1 MEFRRLVKTDEI
13 EVEGR
18 AYRVQYFEART
29 DRGTQRYS
37 SELVLGPHD
46 RIIVDGS
53 SLGDLEWRVA
63 RLMPAT
69 LYSRILC
76 RMGEVGQPGLGG

>member
-1 MEFRRLVKTDEI
+1 MGLKRLVKTDAI

-18 AYRVQYFEART
+18 AYTIKYFEVLT
-29 DRGTQRYS
+29 LRGTQRYS
-37 SELVLGPHD
+37 SELVLGPGD
-46 RIIVDGS
+46 RIIVDGN

-69 LYSRILC
+69 VYSRMLA
-76 RMGEVGQPGLGG
+76 RHDAA

>member
-1 MEFRRLVKTDEI
+1 MFSRRLVKTDAI
-13 EVEGR
+13 EVDGR
-18 AYRVQYFEART
+18 TYTIMYFQET
-29 DRGTQRYS
+29 TPRGTQRYS
-37 SELVLGPHD
+37 SELVLGPGD

-69 LYSRILC
+69 IYSRVLARIDAA
-76 RMGEVGQPGLGG
+76 

>member
-1 MEFRRLVKTDEI
+1 MLFQKLIKTDEL
-13 EVEGR
+13 EVQGR
-18 AYRVQYFEART
+18 AYTINYFEATT
-29 DRGTQRYS
+29 DRGTQRFS
-37 SELVLGPHD
+37 SELVLGPGD

-69 LYSRILC
+69 LDSRALAA
-76 RMGEVGQPGLGG
+76 RTVAA